1 MYYFSFK
8 FSSCLVVFC
17 FTIFSGGTLLQQHH
31 FSVMHYLYS
40 EYKPILMKKKKKE
53 KRIHKCATLTRAS
66 DNRQLRASLRRQ
78 DRQGKGVN
86 RHIITRFLRSGLS
99 EEERETN
106 QQEIIL
112 ATRDILSRSLVW
124 DIVWKTSPATKEGK
138 CIVQHRA

>member
-8 FSSCLVVFC
+8 FFSCLVVFC

-40 EYKPILMKKKKKE
+40 EYKTILLKKKKKKKGYTNVRHSHE
-53 KRIHKCATLTRAS
+53 PATI
-66 DNRQLRASLRRQ
+66 DNFVLAY
-78 DRQGKGVN
+78 DDKTGKGKGIN

-106 QQEIIL
+106 QQDIIV
-112 ATRDILSRSLVW
+112 ATRDVLSRSLAPR
-124 DIVWKTSPATKEGK
+124 DIV
-138 CIVQHRA
+138 